1 MHALLLLNPLQASL
15 DDESM
20 KAPRIGKE
28 EVAILF
34 HEPVESPVGLVVLG
48 ACKVEAEEEHNG
60 VEAVAAGAAE
70 PGRREAQ
77 GERKKMRLRNH
88 SQRRR

>member
-20 KAPRIGKE
+20 KVPRIGKE

-34 HEPVESPVGLVVLG
+34 HEPVENPVGLVVLG
-48 ACKVEAEEEHNG
+48 A
-60 VEAVAAGAAE
+60 
-70 PGRREAQ
+70 
-77 GERKKMRLRNH
+77 
-88 SQRRR
+88 